1 MKLGELVNGMLYMVT
16 NEQRNFFNQLK
27 ESDLSRVDLD
37 ERTREMAEQMCRAGL
52 IDRNYDEKTESV
64 IYKLFSK

>member
-27 ESDLSRVDLD
+27 ESDLCRVDLD